1 MKLSQNFDVS
11 PVSSAT
17 HEARKQPPERQRYKK
32 KDAKLNNWK
41 RNREKIYQV
50 RKVMKTIEVTKKV
63 KTDRQKKV
71 AYQETKCK
79 KVFIS

>member
-1 MKLSQNFDVS
+1 
-11 PVSSAT
+11 
-17 HEARKQPPERQRYKK
+17 
-32 KDAKLNNWK
+32 
-41 RNREKIYQV
+41 
-50 RKVMKTIEVTKKV
+50 MKTIEVTKKV